1 MSAPSSEWPATLQ
14 EMLAAPQRRFPS
26 GFRGYD
32 RLAVD
37 EAFRDASQQLNA
49 LVEECD
55 ALAELAL
62 VLEEELEAVRA
73 GLAEYERLHAGEEV
87 RQSQDPATRAV
98 VERALQ
104 EADSVVDDA
113 RLEARR
119 TVERD
124 QQAVSMSL
132 RSLEDEERDGR
143 RRLAAATAVA
153 GDVVR
158 SARRNCAQLL
168 ARLVERQQ
176 VADGWAREFADFLD
190 VLPTFRGTMEIPQSR
205 RSEDATAPRIE
216 VAEAPPAEAPHASD
230 GWSVTLQ

>member
-1 MSAPSSEWPATLQ
+1 VSAPSSEWPATLQ
-14 EMLAAPQRRFPS
+14 EMLAAPQRKFPS

-32 RLAVD
+32 RFAVD
-37 EAFRDASQQLNA
+37 EAFRDASQRLSA
-49 LVEECD
+49 LVEECA

-62 VLEEELEAVRA
+62 VLEEELEGVRA

-104 EADSVVDDA
+104 EANSVVADA

-124 QQAVSMSL
+124 EQAVSTSL

-143 RRLAAATAVA
+143 RRLAKATAVA

-176 VADGWAREFADFLD
+176 VADGWAREFADFHD
-190 VLPTFRGTMEIPQSR
+190 VLPTFRGTVEIPRSR

-216 VAEAPPAEAPHASD
+216 VAEASPAGAPHASD
-230 GWSVTLQ
+230 GWSLKSQ